1 MRLITQSGSL
11 VHGYGKS
18 VKFSDEQLNNIF
30 SRPKMSRNQVLS
42 FARSMRIAIS
52 SCECSCFFSVLKFWK
67 VLSTNLP
74 LCHKNPRTSQPAWQ
88 IGSIRI
94 AVQAS
99 EKHYDSGVLYYGRKC
114 IFLLIKYVHDILFF
128 LMSFH
133 FEMAPTILGHFGN
146 GSKSKTL

>member
-1 MRLITQSGSL
+1 M
-11 VHGYGKS
+11 
-18 VKFSDEQLNNIF
+18 QLSNIF
-30 SRPKMSRNQVLS
+30 FKPKMSLNQECTILS
-42 FARSMRIAIS
+42 FCKINQIENCNILLWMFM
-52 SCECSCFFSVLKFWK
+52 FFFLYILDFWK

-114 IFLLIKYVHDILFF
+114 LFLSMNYVYNILFF
-128 LMSFH
+128 LMACPS
-133 FEMAPTILGHFGN
+133 ILGWFQQFWAILEMDQKVELIKNHP
-146 GSKSKTL
+146 